1 MLFGFVQPIAGLIAD
16 RFGSVKVIVSGT
28 LLYALGL
35 WLMSISANALD
46 LHISLGL
53 SVWLGLAGTTQVIVL
68 GVVNKVAPNE
78 RRGFVFGTVIA
89 ASSFGMFLFVP
100 SVQGVLG
107 VFGWRETLTIIAFLV
122 LLVPLL
128 AIGLRINGSTE
139 KEGKMQSVREAIG
152 PLRLPV
158 ILVRP
163 LSSSKHRK
171 ILGIFEV
178 EFFSTSANGTR
189 L

>member
-1 MLFGFVQPIAGLIAD
+1 MIAD

-53 SVWLGLAGTTQVIVL
+53 SVGLGLAGTTQVIVL
-68 GVVNKVAPNE
+68 GVVSKVAPNQ

-107 VFGWRETLTIIAFLV
+107 VFGWRETLTIMAFLV

-128 AIGLRINGSTE
+128 AIGLQINESTE
-139 KEGKMQSVREAIG
+139 KR
-152 PLRLPV
+152 R
-158 ILVRP
+158 
-163 LSSSKHRK
+163 
-171 ILGIFEV
+171 
-178 EFFSTSANGTR
+178 
-189 L
+189 